1 MKILVVENNPEIV
14 SFLEQALTSWGHD
27 VQGIENELSG
37 LKISKDLSADV
48 QILSCLPGDEDSR
61 LINGKINSTVTGND
75 KKRFSYIIFILEKDD
90 PEAMD
95 RAIQSGAD
103 DCLVKPIR
111 LTDLRMKIEVASRII
126 NLETESANSLKEFE
140 KNYFQT
146 IGMFN
151 SLIEVFDEDLGG
163 HCRRVSKISRELAGM
178 HPDVSEDEYQIAESA
193 GLLHDIGMIGLP
205 SDILSKKRTERN
217 DEERRHY
224 FSHPARGEIIIDEI
238 EFLEPVGKVIRSH
251 HEQFNGRGFPD
262 GLKGNQIPVL
272 AMIVSGASIYDNFL
286 NRGHVTLEKLPDSL
300 DQMKG
305 NQLNPFVV
313 DLLFE
318 IIAERRI
325 KEEKRDYKTLKIKDL
340 KQGMVLARDLR
351 MKTGA
356 LAMPEQTELSVYG
369 IEKLKSYQKLECIS
383 NRVSVYKSTLRG

>member
-1 MKILVVENNPEIV
+1 MKILIVENNQETL
-14 SFLEQALTSWGHD
+14 SELDQALTSFGHD
-27 VQGIENELSG
+27 VQVIGTELSE
-37 LKISKDLSADV
+37 LKTRNDISADV
-48 QILSCLPGDEDSR
+48 LIFSSLPGDEDSR
-61 LINGKINSTVTGND
+61 LISGKINSTATGNE
-75 KKRFSYIIFILEKDD
+75 KKSLFYSIFILEKDD
-90 PEAMD
+90 PEEME
-95 RAIQSGAD
+95 RAIKKGAD

-111 LTDLRMKIEVASRII
+111 LADLRMKIEAASRII
-126 NLETESANSLKEFE
+126 NLETESENSLKEFE

-178 HPDVSEDEYQIAESA
+178 HPDVYEDDYQIAESA

-217 DEERRHY
+217 EEERKHY
-224 FSHPARGEIIIDEI
+224 FSHPARGEIIINEI

-262 GLKGNQIPVL
+262 GLKGNNIPVL
-272 AMIVSGASIYDNFL
+272 SMIVSGASIYDNFL
-286 NRGHVTLEKLPDSL
+286 NRGHVTLEQLPDSL
-300 DQMKG
+300 ERMKG

-313 DLLFE
+313 DLLFD
-318 IIAERRI
+318 IIAEQRI
-325 KEEKRDYKTLKIKDL
+325 KEEKRDYKTLKIKEL

-383 NRVSVYKSTLRG
+383 NHVSIYKSSLRG